1 MRSRSA
7 GRILKN
13 SVLKGAAGNGA
24 AVALTRG
31 VHAAGQAGASAN
43 EFLRVRRDPTEIAI
57 RRRRAAVRRVKVWG
71 AGAAV
76 GVAGG
81 VALTVTA
88 LADGLG
94 ASSIF
99 SMILVAALVIWC
111 LVGLARGA
119 VDLRRR
125 TAEVAA
131 LPPPQPPRRA
141 VAPQIRGEMAK
152 LDSYSDGLRRLS
164 AMLPVASDGAMT
176 GLQRDVVASADAAER
191 LLRQQAKEYSQLRRT
206 ASDAPRSA
214 RPTLSTTADVLA
226 GRIRAGIGE
235 YGRLVSAATETVA
248 ASTELTGA
256 LADLRAPTDRLH
268 ALTMGMR
275 EIAEHAGTPR
285 TSDPHG

>member
-7 GRILKN
+7 ARVLKN

-31 VHAAGQAGASAN
+31 VQAAGQAGASAN

-57 RRRRAAVRRVKVWG
+57 RRRRAVVRRLKIWG
-71 AGAAV
+71 TGVAV
-76 GVAGG
+76 GVIGG
-81 VALTVTA
+81 AALTVTA
-88 LADGLG
+88 VADGLV
-94 ASSIF
+94 ASSVF
-99 SMILVAALVIWC
+99 SMILVAAWVIWC

-131 LPPPQPPRRA
+131 LPPPQPPRRT

-152 LDSYSDGLRRLS
+152 LDSYSDGLRRLA
-164 AMLPVASDGAMT
+164 AMLPAASDVAMA
-176 GLQRDVVASADAAER
+176 GLQRDVIASADAAER
-191 LLRQQAKEYSQLRRT
+191 LLRQQAKEYSELRRT
-206 ASDAPRSA
+206 ATEAPRAA

-235 YGRLVSAATETVA
+235 YGSLVSAATETVA
-248 ASTELTGA
+248 ASAELTGS

-268 ALTMGMR
+268 ALAMGMR
-275 EIAEHAGTPR
+275 EIAEHAGTPGL
-285 TSDPHG
+285 SEA